1 MFPFHQRG
9 ELSFQISKYLENTSN
24 SNSNSSNNDDNN
36 NNNSNIVY
44 FDPTRVEQN
53 ASAPNTTHLNPVVA
67 QHGRPANNRARRG
80 RPRKP
85 APIMEVSNNEDQGGN
100 DVSGKRVI
108 HREIERQRRQEMA
121 NLFSSLRSL
130 LPMEYIR
137 GKRSTCDHLTEAARY
152 IKDLEK
158 NINEL
163 QQRKER
169 LKGSSSSSRNNL
181 HGDVGYQCS
190 SSGTSYRS
198 DCDVSIHMFSG
209 AMDIEINAR
218 VGEED
223 AFPLSKALLVLIQEG
238 LNVVDC
244 VSSRVNQRWIHVI
257 RCEVSDEISVDSSQL
272 RHRLMSEIDFSDG
285 P

>member
-9 ELSFQISKYLENTSN
+9 ELSFQISNYLENTSN

-36 NNNSNIVY
+36 NNNTSNIVY

-53 ASAPNTTHLNPVVA
+53 ASAPNTTHLNPVVV
-67 QHGRPANNRARRG
+67 QHGRPANYRARRG

-85 APIMEVSNNEDQGGN
+85 APSNNEDQGGN
-100 DVSGKRVI
+100 DVSQRRVI

-121 NLFSSLRSL
+121 NHFSSLRSL

-181 HGDVGYQCS
+181 HGDGGYQCS

-198 DCDVSIHMFSG
+198 DCNVSIHMLSG

-223 AFPLSKALLVLIQEG
+223 VFPLSRALHVLIQEG

-244 VSSRVNQRWIHVI
+244 VSSKVNQRWIYVI
-257 RCEVSDEISVDSSQL
+257 RCEVSDEISIDSSQL
-272 RHRLMSEIDFSDG
+272 QHKLMSEIDSSDD

>member
-9 ELSFQISKYLENTSN
+9 ELSFQISNYLENTSN

-36 NNNSNIVY
+36 NNTSNIVY

-53 ASAPNTTHLNPVVA
+53 ASAPNTTHLNPVIV

-85 APIMEVSNNEDQGGN
+85 APSNNEDQGGN
-100 DVSGKRVI
+100 DVSQRRVI

-121 NLFSSLRSL
+121 NHFSSLRSL

-169 LKGSSSSSRNNL
+169 LKGSSSLSRNNL
-181 HGDVGYQCS
+181 HGDVGHQCS

-198 DCDVSIHMFSG
+198 DCNVSIHTFSG
-209 AMDIEINAR
+209 AMDIEINVR
-218 VGEED
+218 VEEED
-223 AFPLSKALLVLIQEG
+223 VFPLSRALHVLIQEG

-244 VSSRVNQRWIHVI
+244 VSSKVNQRWIYVI
-257 RCEVSDEISVDSSQL
+257 RCEVSDEISIDSSQL
-272 RHRLMSEIDFSDG
+272 QHRLMREIDSSDD